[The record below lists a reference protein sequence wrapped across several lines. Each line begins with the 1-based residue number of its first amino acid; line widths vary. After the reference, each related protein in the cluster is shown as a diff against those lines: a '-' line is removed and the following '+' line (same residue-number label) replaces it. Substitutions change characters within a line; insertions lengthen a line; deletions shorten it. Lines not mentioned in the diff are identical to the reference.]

1 MKIYKNYTAEPYSCS
16 VNDTNLPSD
25 NPLRFRNILMNLD
38 DQIKDEKFQY
48 NINREAAKIPA
59 LSSSKIDKYVFH
71 TGEEIFLLIKNRAS

>member
-1 MKIYKNYTAEPYSCS
+1 MNIYKNYTTEPYYCS

-25 NPLRFRNILMNLD
+25 NPLRSPNIFMNLD

-59 LSSSKIDKYVFH
+59 LSSSKIYKYEFH
-71 TGEEIFLLIKNRAS
+71 PGEEIFLLIKNRAS